1 MPVLMHHISLLHCIA
16 DENLRGSRCLKM
28 SVKPDESLIRAGI
41 STDSERIKGF
51 FNVAAY
57 VALGAFTLS
66 PLLFVSVPPLVDYP
80 DHLARMWILVYGSE
94 NYVANWHLLP
104 TLAMDL
110 VVPPLAQI
118 MPVEAAGKLFIAL
131 TMALLV
137 IAKVVLHRVLHGRVG
152 LWPLCSLLHGRPQVK
167 SGHATADPRD
177 DCRCRHNAA
186 LALRQLG
193 G

>member
-1 MPVLMHHISLLHCIA
+1 
-16 DENLRGSRCLKM
+16 M
-28 SVKPDESLIRAGI
+28 SFKPEESLIRAGI
-41 STDSERIKGF
+41 APDSSGSKVF

-57 VALGAFTLS
+57 VLGAFTLS

-118 MPVEAAGKLFIAL
+118 LPVEAAGKLFICADDGATGPRHGGIAYYTAASGYGRCVRCSFSTML
-131 TMALLV
+131 RSTMASS
-137 IAKVVLHRVLHGRVG
+137 IS
-152 LWPLCSLLHGRPQVK
+152 CS
-167 SGHATADPRD
+167 
-177 DCRCRHNAA
+177 A
-186 LALRQLG
+186 LAWRYSASAAG
-193 G
+193 SRARIGIRSRG